1 MFDLFLIISFIL
13 IETNQSNTSNS
24 DASVTV
30 LPSTISISTDT
41 SAPVPKP
48 YIQKSKNVKYVNKF
62 NLKQQEA
69 IVSTTPLDP
78 GYWECPFF
86 NQTKNLE
93 CGCDLKYTLRC
104 SGDIR
109 SLDLIARSL
118 REAKFAVSLL
128 DCTLK
133 NVTIL
138 SESRVFENI
147 SLHGLVISSGEI
159 KRLHRTIF
167 AGMNSPGLYE
177 LGLPNNALTT
187 VPWAS
192 LQALS
197 NLDRLDLS
205 NNKIKMLLSSDF
217 SVSMAGAS
225 SGFVII

>member
-1 MFDLFLIISFIL
+1 M
-13 IETNQSNTSNS
+13 
-24 DASVTV
+24 
-30 LPSTISISTDT
+30 
-41 SAPVPKP
+41 
-48 YIQKSKNVKYVNKF
+48 NKF

-69 IVSTTPLDP
+69 IVSTTPIDP
-78 GYWECPFF
+78 GYWECPLV

-138 SESRVFENI
+138 SEARVFENI

-177 LGLPNNALTT
+177 LGLPNNALAN

-192 LQALS
+192 LQALN

-217 SVSMAGAS
+217 SVSDSFIRFGDNR
-225 SGFVII
+225 